1 MTTFDD
7 CARNNRINKNDKAR
21 TQRRQTESMQ
31 TMRMKATLELAAV
44 SMAMDNK
51 EVETDRNTA

>member
-1 MTTFDD
+1 
-7 CARNNRINKNDKAR
+7 
-21 TQRRQTESMQ
+21 
-31 TMRMKATLELAAV
+31 MKATLELAAV